1 MLKTNE
7 KHLVEIGVQG
17 RVAPP
22 LFYGPYEV
30 DHRGHA
36 ESLPSLGGIT
46 YNVQVGDKVRGW
58 VGDHVEPGVSAV
70 VDPSKRGDKLNQA
83 FNYLACAGN
92 VATVVSG
99 GAKGAKGTV
108 IGHHGGVEHV
118 IIDFKPRDLDR
129 MTQDDKILIRGHGQG
144 LKLLDYPDVHVFT
157 LAPAVLKKWGIRESK
172 KDGTLTVPV
181 TTIVP
186 PEAMG
191 SGLGA
196 QPASTGDYDIMTS
209 DPETNEKYKLDD
221 IRFGDFVAIMDHDN
235 RYGRALRR
243 GAVTIGVVI
252 HSDSVLAGHGPGVT
266 TLLTSEGPTLEPV
279 IRKNA
284 NIGRLLKL
292 GRYRTATKR
301 S

>member
-30 DHRGHA
+30 DHRGKA

-46 YNVQVGDKVRGW
+46 YNVKVGDLVCGW
-58 VGDHVEPGVSAV
+58 KGDHVEPGVSAI
-70 VDPSKRGDKLNQA
+70 VDPSKRSDKQNQA

-92 VATVVSG
+92 PAIVVSG

-118 IIDFKPRDLDR
+118 IIDFKDRDLAR
-129 MTQDDKILIRGHGQG
+129 MTQDDKILIRGYGQG
-144 LKLLDYPDVHVFT
+144 LEFVDFPSVHAFS
-157 LAPAVLKKWGIRESK
+157 LAPAVAKKWGLK
-172 KDGTLTVPV
+172 ANAKAGTIDVPV
-181 TTIVP
+181 TAIVP
-186 PEAMG
+186 AEAMG

-196 QPASTGDYDIMTS
+196 QPAAMGDYDIMTS
-209 DPETNEKYKLDD
+209 DPDVVAKHGIDQ
-221 IRFGDFVAIMDHDN
+221 IRFGDFVAILDHDN

-243 GAVTIGVVI
+243 GAVTIGIVI

-266 TLLTSEGPTLEPV
+266 TLLTSADDTLRPV
-279 IRKNA
+279 IKKTA
-284 NIGRLLKL
+284 NLGRMLKL
-292 GRYRTATKR
+292 GRYATTKR
-301 S
+301 